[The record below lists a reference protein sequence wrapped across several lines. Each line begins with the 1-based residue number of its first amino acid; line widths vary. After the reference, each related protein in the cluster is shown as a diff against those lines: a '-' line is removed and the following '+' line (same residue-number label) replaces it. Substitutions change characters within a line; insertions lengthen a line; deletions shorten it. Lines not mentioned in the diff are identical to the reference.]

1 MTRGTTSSAAAV
13 ISCITVACFGLWL
26 CLTKI
31 QAQPRG
37 ILQASAIDAKGVQYS
52 ERDYWRGPRWM
63 RDAIFA
69 PKPEYPYNDRRL
81 HHEGTALF
89 RLTIDPKTGSTTNV
103 AMIKSTGFPKL
114 DDEAFNVVR
123 RWRWRPGKWKEV
135 GVPVVFTLTPPRA

>member
-1 MTRGTTSSAAAV
+1 
-13 ISCITVACFGLWL
+13 
-26 CLTKI
+26 
-31 QAQPRG
+31 
-37 ILQASAIDAKGVQYS
+37 
-52 ERDYWRGPRWM
+52 M

-114 DDEAFNVVR
+114 DDEAFNVVW

-135 GVPVVFTLTPPRA
+135 DVPVVFTLTPPRA